1 MNTDPS
7 LHEAS
12 EVAVEQLRLHHR
24 RIEALLLAFTPFEAT
39 PLDDD
44 AARRLEVGFLRQ
56 AGCVRADA
64 ASAGVWWITDLGLDV
79 LCKNR

>member
-12 EVAVEQLRLHHR
+12 EVAVQQLRLHHR
-24 RIEALLLAFTPFEAT
+24 RIEALLLAFTPFEASA
-39 PLDDD
+39 LDDD
-44 AARRLEVGFLRQ
+44 DARRLEVGFLRQ
-56 AGCVRADA
+56 AGCLRADPGNA
-64 ASAGVWWITDLGLDV
+64 RTWWITDLGLDV